1 MKRYILLVVCL
12 VLILSC
18 VGCFQEHLEV
28 DNNEIFIGEPKATQ
42 EPVEP
47 TLDVKGTKE
56 PRPTPSDDAWPGPTP
71 SEPVT
76 QEPEPTPTTGGL
88 SLSGYV
94 IGIDPGHQLHG
105 NSAKEPVLPGS
116 NEMKSKVT
124 SGTQGIWTK
133 TPEYEVNLRVG
144 MILKELLEQQGA
156 TVIMTREVN

>member
-56 PRPTPSDDAWPGPTP
+56 PRPTPSDDA
-71 SEPVT
+71 
-76 QEPEPTPTTGGL
+76 
-88 SLSGYV
+88 
-94 IGIDPGHQLHG
+94 
-105 NSAKEPVLPGS
+105 
-116 NEMKSKVT
+116 
-124 SGTQGIWTK
+124 
-133 TPEYEVNLRVG
+133 
-144 MILKELLEQQGA
+144 
-156 TVIMTREVN
+156 